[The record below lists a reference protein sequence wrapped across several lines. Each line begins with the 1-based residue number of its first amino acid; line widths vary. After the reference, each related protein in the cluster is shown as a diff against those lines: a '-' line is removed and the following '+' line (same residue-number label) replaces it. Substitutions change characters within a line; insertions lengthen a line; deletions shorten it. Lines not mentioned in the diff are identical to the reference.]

1 MDLYTCDR
9 CNYSTSRL
17 INFQRHQNRK
27 FPCVNVTENSSDP
40 PKTLQ
45 NPPISLQNP
54 SDSLQKPSKIPP
66 KPSKMENAD
75 SDLTCIYCG
84 KEFKRKDNLKR
95 HMDNR
100 CKILKSQME
109 YIKIE
114 KRELELEKLEFENEK
129 KEFHNMTKELQSK
142 VDRLEND
149 IKTSVNV
156 GGNQINNRNKTKYVN
171 SGNTNNTQINNITIN
186 GFGQESIEHLNDQ
199 YFKNLLILPATAV
212 NKLIKDIHCNPSVPE
227 NHNLKKTNKKDRY
240 IQYYD
245 GKDWNV
251 EDKKK
256 ILDDLVEMTF
266 TILENTADRH
276 GDIDKKYLDRFE
288 QFRDKFYENKE
299 GVKTKNM
306 TEAEILIINNS
317 KNK

>member
-1 MDLYTCDR
+1 MVLYRCDR
-9 CNYSTSRL
+9 CNYSTTL
-17 INFQRHQNRK
+17 LKNFERHQNRK
-27 FPCVNVTENSSDP
+27 FPCPILTENSSDP

-45 NPPISLQNP
+45 NPPKSLQKP
-54 SDSLQKPSKIPP
+54 SDSLQKPSKIHIEQNGPIDNV
-66 KPSKMENAD
+66 E

-95 HMDNR
+95 HLDNR
-100 CKILKSQME
+100 CKILKSQMDFIE
-109 YIKIE
+109 LE
-114 KRELELEKLEFENEK
+114 KRELDIEKSEFENEK
-129 KEFHNMTKELQSK
+129 KELENITKELQSK
-142 VDRLEND
+142 VEKLEND
-149 IKTSVNV
+149 IKNNNLSAV
-156 GGNQINNRNKTKYVN
+156 NQINNKNNTKYIN
-171 SGNTNNTQINNITIN
+171 SGNINNTQINNITIN
-186 GFGQESIEHLNDQ
+186 GFGNESIEHLNDQ

-212 NKLIKDIHCNPSVPE
+212 NKLIKDIHCNPHMPE

-240 IQYYD
+240 IQYFD
-245 GKDWNV
+245 GKDWNL

-317 KNK
+317 KK